1 MSDRDLNT
9 VVPRL
14 YLALPNSVPADI
26 TLSHDDSPVESK
38 LAGDLVVFYG
48 YDMGTYF
55 ELANNRELKE
65 LELTTDELHQKAVEN
80 LNSLPLQIEFHRG
93 DEFHMVTAGGDHEAT
108 LVFHTA
114 VLEFLAGQ
122 VPGNITVAVPARDLF
137 LVASSTEPRCLAAL
151 QRKVNEL
158 IETVEKPLSGLLFT
172 RDAISGDWGVLSR

>member
-26 TLSHDDSPVESK
+26 TLSKDDSPVESK

-48 YDMGTYF
+48 FDMGTHF
-55 ELANNRELKE
+55 ELAATRELRE
-65 LELTTDELHQKAVEN
+65 LEITAAELHLRAVEN
-80 LNSLPLQIEFHRG
+80 LNNLPLHLEFHRG
-93 DEFHMVTAGGDHEAT
+93 DDYHMVTAGGDHEAT
-108 LVFHTA
+108 LVFHNA
-114 VLEFLAGQ
+114 VLEFLAEQ
-122 VPGNITVAVPARDLF
+122 VPGKLVVAIPARDLF
-137 LVASSTEPRCLAAL
+137 LVASSAEPRCLAAL

-172 RDAISGDWGVLSR
+172 RDAISSGWSVLSR